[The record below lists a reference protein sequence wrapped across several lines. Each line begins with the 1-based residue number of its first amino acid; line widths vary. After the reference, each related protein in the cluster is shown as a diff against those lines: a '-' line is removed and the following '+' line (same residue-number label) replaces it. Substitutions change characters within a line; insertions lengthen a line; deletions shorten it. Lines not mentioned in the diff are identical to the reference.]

1 MILDILIESSKNV
14 YNEIKDLLGTSEGA
28 SKISLGAGGDI
39 SRKIDI
45 VAETAVLNTIKSNN
59 ISPVIIGEECGI
71 VNLNKS
77 FSSSSS
83 SSSSFSSSSSSS
95 SSSNNN
101 DNGFVIMDAVDG
113 TTNAIRGIPF
123 SCCSLAFANEFKLSS
138 VTDAVVLDLFTGDI
152 YSASKQKGSFFN
164 NKKISVRN
172 EKDFSSITSLEDLKS
187 IDVLIGTNVSGVPSH
202 ILGEISKVI
211 SFSSHIR
218 HFGANALE
226 LCYFARG
233 FMDAYIDIRGKIR
246 STDMAAAYLIA
257 KEAGGILYSSN
268 GQELDSELGLKNKLS
283 FYAVSNKRLF
293 DLIKSSE

>member
-1 MILDILIESSKNV
+1 MILDILIEASKNV
-14 YNEIKDLLGTSEGA
+14 YSEIKDLLGTSEGA

-45 VAETAVLNTIKSNN
+45 VAETAVLNTIKSSN

-77 FSSSSS
+77 YSSSSS
-83 SSSSFSSSSSSS
+83 PSSS

-187 IDVLIGTNVSGVPSH
+187 IDVLIGTNVSGVPPH

-257 KEAGGILYSSN
+257 KEAGGKLYSTN

-283 FYAVSNKRLF
+283 FYAVSNKKLF
-293 DLIKSSE
+293 DLIKSSV

>member
-14 YNEIKDLLGTSEGA
+14 YSEIKDLLGTSEGA

-83 SSSSFSSSSSSS
+83 SSP
-95 SSSNNN
+95 SNDN

-138 VTDAVVLDLFTGDI
+138 VTDAVVIDLFTGDI

-164 NKKISVRN
+164 NKKINVRN
-172 EKDFSSITSLEDLKS
+172 EKDFRSITSLEDLKS
-187 IDVLIGTNVSGVPSH
+187 IDVLIGTNVSGVPPH

-257 KEAGGILYSSN
+257 KEAGGELYSTN

-283 FYAVSNKRLF
+283 FYAVSNKKLF
-293 DLIKSSE
+293 DLIKSSV

>member
-14 YNEIKDLLGTSEGA
+14 YSEIKDLLGTSEGA

-45 VAETAVLNTIKSNN
+45 VAETTVINTIKSNN

-71 VNLNKS
+71 VNLNNS
-77 FSSSSS
+77 N
-83 SSSSFSSSSSSS
+83 SSFS
-95 SSSNNN
+95 NNN
-101 DNGFVIMDAVDG
+101 NKGFVIMDAVDG

-138 VTDAVVLDLFTGDI
+138 VTHAVVLDLFTGDI

-172 EKDFSSITSLEDLKS
+172 EKDFISITSLEDLKS
-187 IDVLIGTNVSGVPSH
+187 MDVLIGTNVSGVPPN
-202 ILGEISKVI
+202 ILDEISKVI

-257 KEAGGILYSSN
+257 KEAGGKLYSSN

-283 FYAVSNKRLF
+283 FYAVSNKKLF
-293 DLIKSSE
+293 DLIKSSV

>member
-1 MILDILIESSKNV
+1 MTLDVLIESAKNV
-14 YNEIKDLLGTSEGA
+14 YSEIKDLLGTSEGA

-59 ISPVIIGEECGI
+59 MSPVIIGEECGI
-71 VNLNKS
+71 VNLNKT
-77 FSSSSS
+77 
-83 SSSSFSSSSSSS
+83 SSSSFS
-95 SSSNNN
+95 NNN
-101 DNGFVIMDAVDG
+101 NGFVIMDAVDG

-123 SCCSLAFANEFKLSS
+123 SCCSLAFASEFKLSC

-152 YSASKQKGSFFN
+152 YSASKQKGSFLN
-164 NKKISVRN
+164 NKKINVRN

-187 IDVLIGTNVSGVPSH
+187 IDVLIGTNVSGVPLN
-202 ILGEISKVI
+202 ILDEISRVI

-233 FMDAYIDIRGKIR
+233 FIDAYIDIRGKIR

-257 KEAGGILYSSN
+257 KEAGGKLYSPN
-268 GQELDSELGLKNKLS
+268 GHELDSELGLKETLS

-293 DLIKSSE
+293 DLIKSYG

>member
-14 YNEIKDLLGTSEGA
+14 YSEIKDLLGTSEGA

-45 VAETAVLNTIKSNN
+45 LAETAVLNTIKSSN

-77 FSSSSS
+77 YSSSSS
-83 SSSSFSSSSSSS
+83 PSSSN
-95 SSSNNN
+95 SSNNN

-172 EKDFSSITSLEDLKS
+172 EKDFISITSLEDLKS
-187 IDVLIGTNVSGVPSH
+187 IDVLIGTNVSGVPPH
-202 ILGEISKVI
+202 ILDEISKVI

-257 KEAGGILYSSN
+257 KEAGGKLYSSN

-293 DLIKSSE
+293 DLIKKSV

>member
-14 YNEIKDLLGTSEGA
+14 YSEIKDLLGTSEGA

-45 VAETAVLNTIKSNN
+45 VAETAVLNTIKSSN

-77 FSSSSS
+77 YYSSSSPS
-83 SSSSFSSSSSSS
+83 SSN
-95 SSSNNN
+95 SSNNN

-172 EKDFSSITSLEDLKS
+172 EKDFSSITSLEDLKT
-187 IDVLIGTNVSGVPSH
+187 IDVVIGTNVSGVPPH
-202 ILGEISKVI
+202 ILDEISKVI

-233 FMDAYIDIRGKIR
+233 FIDAYIDIRGKIR

-257 KEAGGILYSSN
+257 KEAGGKLYSSN

-293 DLIKSSE
+293 DLIKNSV

>member
-14 YNEIKDLLGTSEGA
+14 YSEIKDLLGTSEGA

-45 VAETAVLNTIKSNN
+45 VAETAVLNTIKSSN

-77 FSSSSS
+77 YSSSSPS
-83 SSSSFSSSSSSS
+83 SSN
-95 SSSNNN
+95 SSNNN

-138 VTDAVVLDLFTGDI
+138 VTDAVVLDLSTGDI

-187 IDVLIGTNVSGVPSH
+187 IDVLIGTNVSGVPPH
-202 ILGEISKVI
+202 ILDEISKVI

-257 KEAGGILYSSN
+257 KEAGGELYSTN

-283 FYAVSNKRLF
+283 FYAVSNKKLF
-293 DLIKSSE
+293 DLIKSSV

>member
-14 YNEIKDLLGTSEGA
+14 YSEIKDLLGTSEGA

-45 VAETAVLNTIKSNN
+45 VAEKAVLNTIKSSN

-77 FSSSSS
+77 Y
-83 SSSSFSSSSSSS
+83 SSSS

-172 EKDFSSITSLEDLKS
+172 EKDFSSLTSLEDLKS
-187 IDVLIGTNVSGVPSH
+187 IDVLIGTNVSGVPPN
-202 ILGEISKVI
+202 ILDEISKVI

-233 FMDAYIDIRGKIR
+233 FMDAYIDIGGKIR
-246 STDMAAAYLIA
+246 STDIAAAYLIA
-257 KEAGGILYSSN
+257 KEAGGKLYSSN

-293 DLIKSSE
+293 DLIKKSV

>member
-14 YNEIKDLLGTSEGA
+14 YSEIKDLLGTSEGA

-45 VAETAVLNTIKSNN
+45 VAEKAVLNTIKSSN

-77 FSSSSS
+77 YSSSSPP
-83 SSSSFSSSSSSS
+83 SSSS

-164 NKKISVRN
+164 NKKISVRD

-187 IDVLIGTNVSGVPSH
+187 IDVLIGTNVSGVPPD
-202 ILGEISKVI
+202 ILDEISKVI

-257 KEAGGILYSSN
+257 KEAGGKLYSSS

-293 DLIKSSE
+293 DLIKKSV

>member
-14 YNEIKDLLGTSEGA
+14 YSEIKDLLGTREGA

-83 SSSSFSSSSSSS
+83 SSSSLSS

-113 TTNAIRGIPF
+113 TANAIRGIPF

-202 ILGEISKVI
+202 VLGEISKVI

-233 FMDAYIDIRGKIR
+233 FIDAYIDIRGKIR

-257 KEAGGILYSSN
+257 KEAGGKLYSSN

-283 FYAVSNKRLF
+283 FYAVSNKKLF
-293 DLIKSSE
+293 DLIKSSI

>member
-14 YNEIKDLLGTSEGA
+14 YSEIKDLLGTSEGA

-45 VAETAVLNTIKSNN
+45 VAETAVLNTIKSSN

-77 FSSSSS
+77 Y
-83 SSSSFSSSSSSS
+83 SSSSSS

-172 EKDFSSITSLEDLKS
+172 EKDFSSITSLEDLKT
-187 IDVLIGTNVSGVPSH
+187 IDVVIGTNVSGVPPH
-202 ILGEISKVI
+202 ILDEISKVI

-257 KEAGGILYSSN
+257 KEAGGKLYSSN

-283 FYAVSNKRLF
+283 FYAVSNKKFF
-293 DLIKSSE
+293 DLIKSSI

>member
-59 ISPVIIGEECGI
+59 ISPVVIGEECGI
-71 VNLNKS
+71 VNLNNYNS
-77 FSSSSS
+77 N
-83 SSSSFSSSSSSS
+83 

-101 DNGFVIMDAVDG
+101 NNKGFVIMDAVDG

-172 EKDFSSITSLEDLKS
+172 EKDFSSIASLEDLKS
-187 IDVLIGTNVSGVPSH
+187 IDVLIGTNVSGVPLH
-202 ILGEISKVI
+202 ILDEISKVI

-257 KEAGGILYSSN
+257 KEAGGKLYSSN

-293 DLIKSSE
+293 DLIKSSV

>member
-14 YNEIKDLLGTSEGA
+14 YSEIKDLLGTREGA

-257 KEAGGILYSSN
+257 KEAGGELYSTN

-283 FYAVSNKRLF
+283 FYAVSNKKLF
-293 DLIKSSE
+293 DLIKSSI

>member
-14 YNEIKDLLGTSEGA
+14 YSEIKDLLGTSEGA

-83 SSSSFSSSSSSS
+83 SSSS
-95 SSSNNN
+95 NNN
-101 DNGFVIMDAVDG
+101 DNGFIIMDAVDG

-138 VTDAVVLDLFTGDI
+138 VTDAVVIDLFTGDI

-164 NKKISVRN
+164 NKKINVRN
-172 EKDFSSITSLEDLKS
+172 EKDFRSITSLEDLKS
-187 IDVLIGTNVSGVPSH
+187 IDVLIGTNVSGVPPH

-257 KEAGGILYSSN
+257 KEAGGKLYSSN

-283 FYAVSNKRLF
+283 FYAVSNKKFF
-293 DLIKSSE
+293 DLIKSSV

>member
-14 YNEIKDLLGTSEGA
+14 YSEIKDLLGTSEGA

-45 VAETAVLNTIKSNN
+45 IAETAVLNTIKSSN

-77 FSSSSS
+77 YSSSSP
-83 SSSSFSSSSSSS
+83 SS

-187 IDVLIGTNVSGVPSH
+187 IDVLIGTNVSGVPPN
-202 ILGEISKVI
+202 ILDEISKVI

-257 KEAGGILYSSN
+257 KEAGGKLYSSN

-283 FYAVSNKRLF
+283 FYAVSNKKFF
-293 DLIKSSE
+293 DLIKSSV

>member
-14 YNEIKDLLGTSEGA
+14 YSEIKDLLGTSEGA

-45 VAETAVLNTIKSNN
+45 VAEKAVLNTIKSSN

-77 FSSSSS
+77 YSSSSHSSSSS
-83 SSSSFSSSSSSS
+83 PS

-164 NKKISVRN
+164 NKKISVR
-172 EKDFSSITSLEDLKS
+172 D
-187 IDVLIGTNVSGVPSH
+187 
-202 ILGEISKVI
+202 EISKVI

-257 KEAGGILYSSN
+257 KEAGGKLYSSN

-283 FYAVSNKRLF
+283 FYAVSNKKLF
-293 DLIKSSE
+293 DLIKSSI

>member
-14 YNEIKDLLGTSEGA
+14 YSEIKDLLGTSEGA

-45 VAETAVLNTIKSNN
+45 VAETAVLNTIKSSN

-77 FSSSSS
+77 YSSSSS
-83 SSSSFSSSSSSS
+83 PSSSN
-95 SSSNNN
+95 SSNNN

-187 IDVLIGTNVSGVPSH
+187 IDVLIGTNVSGVPPH

-257 KEAGGILYSSN
+257 KEAGGELYSSN

-283 FYAVSNKRLF
+283 FYAVSNKKLF
-293 DLIKSSE
+293 DLIKSSV

>member
-1 MILDILIESSKNV
+1 MILDILIESSRNV
-14 YNEIKDLLGTSEGA
+14 YSEIKDLLGTSEGA

-45 VAETAVLNTIKSNN
+45 VAETAVLNTIKSSN

-77 FSSSSS
+77 YSSSP
-83 SSSSFSSSSSSS
+83 S
-95 SSSNNN
+95 SSSNNS

-187 IDVLIGTNVSGVPSH
+187 MDVLIGTNVSGVPPD
-202 ILGEISKVI
+202 ILDEISKVI
-211 SFSSHIR
+211 SSSSHIR

-257 KEAGGILYSSN
+257 KEAGGKLYSSN

-293 DLIKSSE
+293 DLIKKSV

>member
-14 YNEIKDLLGTSEGA
+14 YSEIKDLLGTSEGA

-45 VAETAVLNTIKSNN
+45 VAETAVLNTIKSSN

-71 VNLNKS
+71 VDLNKS

-83 SSSSFSSSSSSS
+83 SSTSI
-95 SSSNNN
+95 NNN

-152 YSASKQKGSFFN
+152 YSASKQNGSFFN
-164 NKKISVRN
+164 NKRIHVRN
-172 EKDFSSITSLEDLKS
+172 EKDFSSITSLEDFKS
-187 IDVLIGTNVSGVPSH
+187 IDVLIGTNVSGVPTN
-202 ILGEISKVI
+202 ILDEISKVI

-257 KEAGGILYSSN
+257 KEAGGKLYSSN

-283 FYAVSNKRLF
+283 FYAVSNKKLF
-293 DLIKSSE
+293 DLIKSSV

>member
-14 YNEIKDLLGTSEGA
+14 YSEIKDLLGTSEGA

-83 SSSSFSSSSSSS
+83 SSSSLSSS

-113 TTNAIRGIPF
+113 TANAIRGIPF

-202 ILGEISKVI
+202 VLGEISKVI

-293 DLIKSSE
+293 DLIKSSV

>member
-1 MILDILIESSKNV
+1 MILDILTESAKNV
-14 YNEIKDLLGTSEGA
+14 YSEIKDLLGTSEGA

-71 VNLNKS
+71 VNLNN
-77 FSSSSS
+77 SSY
-83 SSSSFSSSSSSS
+83 SSS

-101 DNGFVIMDAVDG
+101 NKGFVIMDAVDG

-187 IDVLIGTNVSGVPSH
+187 IDVLIGANVSGIPLN
-202 ILGEISKVI
+202 ILYEISKVI

-246 STDMAAAYLIA
+246 STDMAAAYLIV
-257 KEAGGILYSSN
+257 KEAGGKLYSPN
-268 GQELDSELGLKNKLS
+268 GQDLDSELGLKNKIS
-283 FYAVSNKRLF
+283 FYAVSNRRLF
-293 DLIKSSE
+293 DLIKSTV

>member
-14 YNEIKDLLGTSEGA
+14 YSEIKDLLGTSEGA

-45 VAETAVLNTIKSNN
+45 VAEKAVLNTIKSSN

-77 FSSSSS
+77 YSSSSP
-83 SSSSFSSSSSSS
+83 SSS

-187 IDVLIGTNVSGVPSH
+187 IDVLIGTNVSGVPPS
-202 ILGEISKVI
+202 ILDEISKVI

-257 KEAGGILYSSN
+257 KEAGGKLYSSN

-293 DLIKSSE
+293 DLIKKSA

>member
-14 YNEIKDLLGTSEGA
+14 YSEIKDLLGTSEGA

-45 VAETAVLNTIKSNN
+45 VAEKAVLNTIKSSN

-77 FSSSSS
+77 YSSSSP
-83 SSSSFSSSSSSS
+83 SSSSS

-187 IDVLIGTNVSGVPSH
+187 IDVLIGTNVSGVPPN
-202 ILGEISKVI
+202 ILDEISKVI

-257 KEAGGILYSSN
+257 KEAGGKLYSSN

-293 DLIKSSE
+293 DLIKKSV

>member
-14 YNEIKDLLGTSEGA
+14 YSEIKDLLGTSEGA

-39 SRKIDI
+39 SRKIDT
-45 VAETAVLNTIKSNN
+45 VAETAVLNTIKSSN

-77 FSSSSS
+77 YSSSSPS
-83 SSSSFSSSSSSS
+83 SST
-95 SSSNNN
+95 SSNNN

-172 EKDFSSITSLEDLKS
+172 EKDFSSITSLEDLKT
-187 IDVLIGTNVSGVPSH
+187 IDVVIGTNVSGVPPH
-202 ILGEISKVI
+202 ILDEISKVI

-257 KEAGGILYSSN
+257 KEAGGKLYSSN

-283 FYAVSNKRLF
+283 FYAVSNKKFF
-293 DLIKSSE
+293 DLIKSSV

>member
-14 YNEIKDLLGTSEGA
+14 YSEIKDLLGTSEGA

-45 VAETAVLNTIKSNN
+45 VAETVVLNTIKSNN

-83 SSSSFSSSSSSS
+83 SSSS
-95 SSSNNN
+95 NDN
-101 DNGFVIMDAVDG
+101 DNGFIIMDAVDG

-138 VTDAVVLDLFTGDI
+138 VTDAVVIDLFTGDI

-164 NKKISVRN
+164 NKKINVRN
-172 EKDFSSITSLEDLKS
+172 EKDFRSITSLEDLKS
-187 IDVLIGTNVSGVPSH
+187 IDVLIGTNVSGVPPH

-257 KEAGGILYSSN
+257 KEAGGELYSTN

-283 FYAVSNKRLF
+283 FYAVSNKKLF
-293 DLIKSSE
+293 DLIKSSV

>member
-14 YNEIKDLLGTSEGA
+14 YSEIKDLLGTSEGA

-83 SSSSFSSSSSSS
+83 SSSS
-95 SSSNNN
+95 SNDN
-101 DNGFVIMDAVDG
+101 DNGFIIMDAVDG

-138 VTDAVVLDLFTGDI
+138 VTDAVVIDLFTGDI

-164 NKKISVRN
+164 NKKINVRN
-172 EKDFSSITSLEDLKS
+172 EKDFRSITSLEDLKS
-187 IDVLIGTNVSGVPSH
+187 IDVLIGTNVSGVPPH

-257 KEAGGILYSSN
+257 KEAGGKLYSTN

-283 FYAVSNKRLF
+283 FYAVSNKKLF
-293 DLIKSSE
+293 DLIKSSV

>member
-14 YNEIKDLLGTSEGA
+14 YSEIKDLLGTSEGA

-45 VAETAVLNTIKSNN
+45 VAEKAVLNTIKSSN

-77 FSSSSS
+77 YSSSSHSSSSS
-83 SSSSFSSSSSSS
+83 PS

-164 NKKISVRN
+164 NKKISVR
-172 EKDFSSITSLEDLKS
+172 D
-187 IDVLIGTNVSGVPSH
+187 
-202 ILGEISKVI
+202 EISKVI

-257 KEAGGILYSSN
+257 KEAGGKLYSSN
-268 GQELDSELGLKNKLS
+268 GQELDSEL
-283 FYAVSNKRLF
+283 
-293 DLIKSSE
+293 

>member
-14 YNEIKDLLGTSEGA
+14 YSEIKDLLGTREGA

-83 SSSSFSSSSSSS
+83 SSSSLSSSS

-113 TTNAIRGIPF
+113 TANAIRGIPF

-202 ILGEISKVI
+202 VLGEISKVI

>member
-14 YNEIKDLLGTSEGA
+14 YSEIKDLLGTSEGA

-45 VAETAVLNTIKSNN
+45 LAETAVLNTIKSSN

-77 FSSSSS
+77 CSSSSPS
-83 SSSSFSSSSSSS
+83 SSN
-95 SSSNNN
+95 SSNNN

-152 YSASKQKGSFFN
+152 YSSSKQKGSFFN

-187 IDVLIGTNVSGVPSH
+187 IDVLIGTNVSGVPPH
-202 ILGEISKVI
+202 ILDEISKVI

-233 FMDAYIDIRGKIR
+233 FIDAYIDIRGKIR
-246 STDMAAAYLIA
+246 
-257 KEAGGILYSSN
+257 
-268 GQELDSELGLKNKLS
+268 
-283 FYAVSNKRLF
+283 FY
-293 DLIKSSE
+293 